1 MNIRPSFTTVRSSP
15 MHQQGSRLPHHS
27 LSAKPLPL
35 ERDTPHLLVVAPN
48 LGAIRLVAV
57 EAVEEQ
63 HSPTRMP
70 FRHVS
75 MRFEEDETLYTL
87 DDSDY
92 ALAIISPFLWRGTAF

>member
-1 MNIRPSFTTVRSSP
+1 
-15 MHQQGSRLPHHS
+15 MHQQGSRVPHHS

-35 ERDTPHLLVVAPN
+35 ERDMPHLLVVGPN
-48 LGAIRLVAV
+48 LGATRLVAEVAEVAV
-57 EAVEEQ
+57 EAQ

-70 FRHVS
+70 FRHVW

-92 ALAIISPFLWRGTAF
+92 ALAIISSFLWRSIAS